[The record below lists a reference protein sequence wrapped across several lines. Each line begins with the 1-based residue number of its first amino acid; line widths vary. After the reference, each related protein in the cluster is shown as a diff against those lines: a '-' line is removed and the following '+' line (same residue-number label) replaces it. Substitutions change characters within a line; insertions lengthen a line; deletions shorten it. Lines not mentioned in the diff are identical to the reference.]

1 MNKLIPIYI
10 LVIGTILLCGCTCH
24 FPEKVERYISR
35 HDILDDKGNGELD
48 LRKAL
53 DIDYDTMYVF
63 YSFTP
68 LNGVQNIIG
77 IKDYEDSEDPYTAL
91 IASDSGMCRII
102 FIKNNRVV
110 YEDDYYYYEYKLDL
124 QFEAFRKISGY
135 GIFDGSPIAVHGY
148 ICTKHHFTVRRVS
161 DDKYIME

>member
-63 YSFTP
+63 
-68 LNGVQNIIG
+68 
-77 IKDYEDSEDPYTAL
+77 
-91 IASDSGMCRII
+91 
-102 FIKNNRVV
+102 
-110 YEDDYYYYEYKLDL
+110 
-124 QFEAFRKISGY
+124 
-135 GIFDGSPIAVHGY
+135 VHLL
-148 ICTKHHFTVRRVS
+148 R
-161 DDKYIME
+161 

>member
-1 MNKLIPIYI
+1 MNKSIFIF
-10 LVIGTILLCGCTCH
+10 VFTIVFTSICSCSSH
-24 FPEKVERYISR
+24 FPDKIEGYVLK
-35 HDILDDKGNGELD
+35 HNILNDRGFGELD
-48 LRKAL
+48 LREVL
-53 DIDYDTMYVF
+53 GVDYDTMYVF
-63 YSFTP
+63 HSLIP

-77 IKDYEDSEDPYTAL
+77 IKTYGDAEDPYTAL
-91 IASDSGMCRII
+91 IGSDSEMCRII

-124 QFEAFRKISGY
+124 QFETFRKISGY

>member
-1 MNKLIPIYI
+1 MNKLIPICI
-10 LVIGTILLCGCTCH
+10 LVIGIILLCGCTCH

-35 HDILDDKGNGELD
+35 HYILDDKGNGELD

-63 YSFTP
+63 CSFTP

-77 IKDYEDSEDPYTAL
+77 IKDYGDSEDPYTAL

-102 FIKNNRVV
+102 FIKNKSVV
-110 YEDDYYYYEYKLDL
+110 YEDDYYYYKYRLNL
-124 QFEAFRKISGY
+124 QFETFHKISGY
-135 GIFDGSPIAVHGY
+135 GIFDGNLAPVHGY
-148 ICTKHHFTVRRVS
+148 MCTKRHFMVRKVS
-161 DDKYIME
+161 DDEYIMN

>member
-1 MNKLIPIYI
+1 MNKLIPICI
-10 LVIGTILLCGCTCH
+10 LVIETILLCGCTCH

-63 YSFTP
+63 CSFTP

-77 IKDYEDSEDPYTAL
+77 IKDYGDSEDPYTAL

-102 FIKNNRVV
+102 FIKNNSVV
-110 YEDDYYYYEYKLDL
+110 YEDDYYYYKYRLSL
-124 QFEAFRKISGY
+124 QFETFRKIKGN
-135 GIFDGSPIAVHGY
+135 GIFDGQSISVYGY
-148 ICTKHHFTVRRVS
+148 ISTKHHFTVSRGS
-161 DDKYIME
+161 DDEYIMK